1 MTDSSSLAP
10 DWLPALYEPQGWAQ
24 DRSGTALA
32 PSRPPAF
39 ILRTG
44 DCGVLPRLS
53 HANPSD
59 VNSIEGSFPINT
71 QVTYRCLDGFV
82 KIPGKSDT
90 VVCLPNSQWSNIE
103 EFCGRSCDAPRRL
116 KFAAL
121 NKEDETKSIYPVGIT
136 VGYTCRPGYEIST
149 EMYPVSTCLENFT
162 WSEVPEFC
170 SKKSCGHPGDLL
182 HGKAVSMTEFLFGER
197 LSYYPHPLC
206 LPHILGPTTYNNLA
220 NIIFMTFSF
229 PTAITCPPPPSIAN
243 GTSDG
248 RGVSVFTYNS
258 TVTYRCDSGFQL
270 IGVASIRCT
279 TKDKTNGIWSGL
291 PPNCTVVFI
300 LLAID
305 TRGQRGVQFKGNER
319 SRTSLDELEELCRCS
334 ILKQSHVT
342 LYTKLPFIIAMI
354 SLVNINGNTALKSWE
369 RAWLSISPL
378 LSSLCYRFFFF
389 LW

>member
-1 MTDSSSLAP
+1 SHSQRPSSPAPPLPLLESLSSVK
-10 DWLPALYEPQGWAQ
+10 Q
-24 DRSGTALA
+24 
-32 PSRPPAF
+32 AF

-170 SKKSCGHPGDLL
+170 SSDFHF
-182 HGKAVSMTEFLFGER
+182 HFLFRYKLIGR
-197 LSYYPHPLC
+197 PSIQC
-206 LPHILGPTTYNNLA
+206 LLDGTEVKWSTLPRCH
-220 NIIFMTFSF
+220 
-229 PTAITCPPPPSIAN
+229 AITCPPPPSIAN

-291 PPNCTVVFI
+291 PPNCTG
-300 LLAID
+300 D
-305 TRGQRGVQFKGNER
+305 
-319 SRTSLDELEELCRCS
+319 
-334 ILKQSHVT
+334 
-342 LYTKLPFIIAMI
+342 
-354 SLVNINGNTALKSWE
+354 
-369 RAWLSISPL
+369 
-378 LSSLCYRFFFF
+378 
-389 LW
+389 